1 MIGHPKITIAICRYH
16 PDKNPDDAEAEEMER
31 ALSAPNILPSKNI
44 PPPFSEQFKKI
55 NHANRILGDEKKRQ
69 IYDKYGSLG
78 LHLADQIGDDLV
90 SKYMIF
96 TSRWFQW
103 AFLGCF
109 FVSGCCFGCC
119 CGCVCCCNFCCGKFA
134 PEMEGDEDDVDME
147 HFAQVHARRQA

>member
-1 MIGHPKITIAICRYH
+1 
-16 PDKNPDDAEAEEMER
+16 
-31 ALSAPNILPSKNI
+31 
-44 PPPFSEQFKKI
+44 
-55 NHANRILGDEKKRQ
+55 
-69 IYDKYGSLG
+69 
-78 LHLADQIGDDLV
+78 
-90 SKYMIF
+90 MIF